1 MAARRRS
8 CPSCATSWT
17 GAERAHSIVVNPHK
31 WLFTPMDLSVFYTRR
46 AGNPAPGF
54 LAGAGIPEDGGGSA
68 GCQLHGLR
76 GPVGPAIPRAEAV
89 VCDAEFRARRSL
101 RASSARTSSYAQKLA
116 DLIRSHPDF
125 EIAAPTPF
133 SLVCFRYRGSD
144 DDNRALLEKI
154 NASGKAFLS
163 HTVLNGR
170 FVLRLA
176 IGNMAT
182 RWEDLEEVWGW

>member
-1 MAARRRS
+1 MA
-8 CPSCATSWT
+8 
-17 GAERAHSIVVNPHK
+17 G
-31 WLFTPMDLSVFYTRR
+31 
-46 AGNPAPGF
+46 
-54 LAGAGIPEDGGGSA
+54 
-68 GCQLHGLR
+68 
-76 GPVGPAIPRAEAV
+76 
-89 VCDAEFRARRSL
+89 
-101 RASSARTSSYAQKLA
+101 
-116 DLIRSHPDF
+116 LIRAHPDF

-144 DDNRALLEKI
+144 DDNRALLENV

-182 RWEDLEEVWGW
+182 RWEDLEEAWALVKQSAKKTAAAG